1 MQATRKL
8 GAEHVVYLKQNVN
21 GMAIIAS
28 FCDKSIPKIRI
39 SNETWV
45 IVGSVAEPTIT
56 KFHLSWGE
64 DGYAV
69 SKHTP
74 TRHLKALHGSM
85 AQRYLDTGPG
95 YLRLLAAPH
104 AVFES
109 SGSTRHPTRHLHM
122 RSK

>member
-74 TRHLKALHGSM
+74 TRHLRALHGSM

-95 YLRLLAAPH
+95 YLQLLAAPH
-104 AVFES
+104 PLFAQW
-109 SGSTRHPTRHLHM
+109 GTGI
-122 RSK
+122 

>member
-1 MQATRKL
+1 MQATRKP

-39 SNETWV
+39 SNE

-74 TRHLKALHGSM
+74 TRHLRVLHGSM
-85 AQRYLDTGPG
+85 ARRYLDTGPG
-95 YLRLLAAPH
+95 YLQLLAAPH
-104 AVFES
+104 PLFAQW
-109 SGSTRHPTRHLHM
+109 GTGI
-122 RSK
+122 